1 MRKIRTDR
9 SLLTYILLTIVTC
22 GIYGL
27 YFIYKLADDVNEMCE
42 GDGQK
47 TSGLLAYIVF
57 SCLTCGFYALYWNYS
72 VANRLQAAAPR
83 YGFSL
88 QENGTTVLLWDLF
101 GMLLC
106 AIGSFIALHILIKNT
121 NQLAMAYNAAAD
133 APRFETS
140 GI

>member
-9 SLLTYILLTIVTC
+9 SLWMYILLTVVTC
-22 GIYGL
+22 GIYGC

-47 TSGLLAYIVF
+47 TSGLLAYIVLF
-57 SCLTCGFYALYWNYS
+57 YLTCGCYALYWKYS
-72 VANRLQAAAPR
+72 IANRLQATAPR
-83 YGFSL
+83 YGISL

-106 AIGSFIALHILIKNT
+106 GIGSFVALHILIKNT
-121 NQLAMAYNAAAD
+121 NQLAMAHNAAAD
-133 APRFETS
+133 APRCDGNSF
-140 GI
+140 